1 MVYVSRFCGG
11 NNFII
16 CRIKLSVSD
25 ILHNT
30 ALEQPCILKHHSEK
44 LSKLAPVEVCY
55 VIPVNKYP
63 SAVKLIETHKQFD
76 NGCFSCSGRSD
87 YSYLL
92 SLSDPCTEIVDYYLF
107 GGVAETDVFKRYITG
122 NIKCCYISG
131 IA

>member
-1 MVYVSRFCGG
+1 MVNVSRFCGG

-44 LSKLAPVEVCY
+44 LSKLAPVEVRY
-55 VIPVNKYP
+55 VIPVNQYP
-63 SAVKLIETHKQFD
+63 SAVKLIEAHKQFD
-76 NGCFSCSGRSD
+76 NGCFSCSRRTD

-92 SLSDPCTEIVDYYLF
+92 SLSDACAEIVDYYLF
-107 GGVAETDVFKRYITG
+107 GGVAETNVFKRYITG
-122 NIKCCYISG
+122 NIKRCYISG